1 MQTIDKINK
10 IATELFQCDYM
21 FLNRSERDLVF
32 EHYLA
37 ENATSVEPKSRS
49 YNGYSDL
56 KQIEYRTDVIAEID
70 DLNQYLLGNVTKMGL
85 IEGLEELLR
94 TIRK

>member
-1 MQTIDKINK
+1 MKTIGKLDK
-10 IATELFQCDYM
+10 IATELFQCEYR
-21 FLNRSERDLVF
+21 FLSRSERDLVF

-37 ENATSVEPKSRS
+37 EKATSVEPKSRS
-49 YNGYSDL
+49 YNGYCDL
-56 KQIEYRTDVIAEID
+56 KQIEYRSDVLAEID
-70 DLNQYLLGNVTKMGL
+70 DLNQYLAGNVTKMGL